1 MTTRWWRKKK
11 ISNKAREPVKT
22 APQRTCVAC
31 RQVKE
36 KRALL
41 RIVRTP
47 SGVVEIDAR
56 GKMDGRGAY
65 VCPAAV
71 CLEKGLKSTNLERT
85 LKCPIS
91 PAERER
97 LLKNG
102 KELLK
107 EMSG

>member
-1 MTTRWWRKKK
+1 MKK
-11 ISNKAREPVKT
+11 ISNKARGPAKE
-22 APQRTCVAC
+22 APQRTCIAC
-31 RQVKE
+31 RQVKD

-47 SGVVEIDAR
+47 SGAVEIDAR

-65 VCPAAV
+65 ICPAVA
-71 CLEKGLKSTNLERT
+71 CLEKGLKGTNLERT
-85 LKCPIS
+85 LKCVIS

-107 EMSG
+107 EISG